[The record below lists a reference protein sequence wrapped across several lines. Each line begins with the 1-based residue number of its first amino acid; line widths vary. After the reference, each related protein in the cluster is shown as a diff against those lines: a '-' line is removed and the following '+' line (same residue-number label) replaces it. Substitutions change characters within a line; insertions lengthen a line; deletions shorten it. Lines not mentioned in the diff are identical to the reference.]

1 MEVCMHRAL
10 LRVNA
15 INLTALLASTM
26 LACFIAV
33 VALCVAPASA
43 HAETPAGSPLAVG
56 APADV
61 LLGTQ
66 TDDEPIAQGEIGT
79 CVWKIDSAGKLTIAP
94 ADGNAGSFDFVDPE
108 DSQTAAANKGKIPW
122 KPYRNQILSV
132 EVAEGVA
139 ITGNTGAMFD
149 SCINLTSVDVS
160 CLDTSQLT
168 SFGSM
173 FRDCDKL
180 VSVDISMLDASSIT
194 DVTSMFCYCYK
205 LESVKLPD
213 FSKAKIV
220 SLATMFQSCQNLTTV
235 DLSTI
240 NTSSVKIPGNMFH
253 LCRSLQKVVVGE
265 KWDLPAQWTEYYNT
279 WFKELFR
286 GCDALVGANGTSYA
300 DAQVVDASYAR
311 VDTPD
316 SPGYFWLAQDEE
328 GGNGQG
334 ENSGQGGAQEGGG
347 QGGSGSNGQ
356 GGNGEGENGSQG
368 GNGQGENGGQ
378 AGNSGQDDNPGG
390 TSAEGGSG
398 SSGTSSQQPGSV
410 SSGEGSSSDGASTST
425 ADGKSG
431 TVTTTGASANTSSAV
446 KAKTSAAQTKAL
458 AKQVKRTSIAKA
470 KVKLSRTKY
479 TYNGKVKTPK
489 VTVKLGKKTLK
500 KGRDYKLTYSKGRKK
515 VGTYKVVVTGKGSY
529 KAKVTKKFTIVRK
542 PALKP
547 ASTAKSPSASKQAK
561 PTSIAKASAK
571 LSTTTF
577 VYDGKAKTPSVVVKL
592 GKTTLKKDR
601 DYTLTYSKGRVSVG
615 AYNVL
620 ITGKGSY
627 TSRLTKSFVVVPP
640 APQLQSLKAHKNADG
655 SSGFI
660 ATWKKTTPLY
670 TGYQVRWS
678 PTIGFEQAGSYSFA
692 GTSPYAKTAMVA
704 LRVRTST
711 WLGKSVYVQMRAYQV
726 TGGKTYY
733 SSWSA
738 TKAVALKK

>member
-1 MEVCMHRAL
+1 M
-10 LRVNA
+10 
-15 INLTALLASTM
+15 
-26 LACFIAV
+26 
-33 VALCVAPASA
+33 
-43 HAETPAGSPLAVG
+43 
-56 APADV
+56 
-61 LLGTQ
+61 
-66 TDDEPIAQGEIGT
+66 
-79 CVWKIDSAGKLTIAP
+79 
-94 ADGNAGSFDFVDPE
+94 
-108 DSQTAAANKGKIPW
+108 
-122 KPYRNQILSV
+122 
-132 EVAEGVA
+132 
-139 ITGNTGAMFD
+139 
-149 SCINLTSVDVS
+149 
-160 CLDTSQLT
+160 
-168 SFGSM
+168 
-173 FRDCDKL
+173 
-180 VSVDISMLDASSIT
+180 
-194 DVTSMFCYCYK
+194 
-205 LESVKLPD
+205 
-213 FSKAKIV
+213 
-220 SLATMFQSCQNLTTV
+220 
-235 DLSTI
+235 
-240 NTSSVKIPGNMFH
+240 
-253 LCRSLQKVVVGE
+253 
-265 KWDLPAQWTEYYNT
+265 
-279 WFKELFR
+279 
-286 GCDALVGANGTSYA
+286 
-300 DAQVVDASYAR
+300 
-311 VDTPD
+311 
-316 SPGYFWLAQDEE
+316 
-328 GGNGQG
+328 
-334 ENSGQGGAQEGGG
+334 
-347 QGGSGSNGQ
+347 
-356 GGNGEGENGSQG
+356 
-368 GNGQGENGGQ
+368 
-378 AGNSGQDDNPGG
+378 
-390 TSAEGGSG
+390 
-398 SSGTSSQQPGSV
+398 
-410 SSGEGSSSDGASTST
+410 SSGEGSSSDGGSSST
-425 ADGKSG
+425 AGGKSG
-431 TVTTTGASANTSSAV
+431 AAATTSATTTATTGTTS
-446 KAKTSAAQTKAL
+446 KTGAAQTKAV

-479 TYNGKVKTPK
+479 TYNGKAKTPK

-547 ASTAKSPSASKQAK
+547 ASTAKSPSASKRAK

-592 GKTTLKKDR
+592 GETTLKKDR